1 MSANNR
7 RIIVGSDRIDKV
19 MGCFGPVSK
28 IGPMANCMRRQ
39 TADNVYMQRIILSAF
54 AVLLTP
60 LQNQDLLAA

>member
-19 MGCFGPVSK
+19 MGCFGSVSK
-28 IGPMANCMRRQ
+28 TGPMANFMRRQ